1 MKPTT
6 EQPEKNEQLY
16 SGMVDHLE
24 SDAEAEV
31 IENEDAS
38 LQDKEYSFDED
49 NTDNEEYHDADDESG
64 RDLAD
69 IFDDQAD
76 YQ

>member
-1 MKPTT
+1 MKPT
-6 EQPEKNEQLY
+6 ENMPEEKQTY

-49 NTDNEEYHDADDESG
+49 NTDNEEYHDAGDESG